1 MASNPTLL
9 DALRGPFVYVD
20 LVPSASAAA
29 SAAAAAASS
38 EKTMGGSSRGS
49 TWGGR
54 MLETAQR
61 TYDPRMLGQ
70 AYLAHADK
78 VKNALRISDNILV
91 KETTFPY
98 VCPEPVLVKCSF

>member
-1 MASNPTLL
+1 
-9 DALRGPFVYVD
+9 
-20 LVPSASAAA
+20 
-29 SAAAAAASS
+29 
-38 EKTMGGSSRGS
+38 
-49 TWGGR
+49 

-61 TYDPRMLGQ
+61 TYDPRMLAQ